1 MTDFTWDTPILY
13 IAPAHAK
20 VLFPTDQK
28 PNMRLIGMIKYRSGG
43 EVLKYRP
50 IDIIALEW
58 EAIAR
63 ELNVKRA
70 AIVNAKKKPSDSD
83 AASEV
88 LSYWLGAD
96 KKATWAKLIEAIK
109 VKEEL
114 TSDAEELETALL
126 NMVSD

>member
-1 MTDFTWDTPILY
+1 M
-13 IAPAHAK
+13 K
-20 VLFPTDQK
+20 
-28 PNMRLIGMIKYRSGG
+28 LIGLFKYRSGD

-50 IDIIALEW
+50 IDIISLEW

-63 ELNVKRA
+63 ELKVKKA
-70 AIVNAKKKPSDSD
+70 TIVNAKKKPNDSD

-96 KKATWAKLIEAIK
+96 TKATWAKLIEAIK
-109 VKEEL
+109 VKEDL